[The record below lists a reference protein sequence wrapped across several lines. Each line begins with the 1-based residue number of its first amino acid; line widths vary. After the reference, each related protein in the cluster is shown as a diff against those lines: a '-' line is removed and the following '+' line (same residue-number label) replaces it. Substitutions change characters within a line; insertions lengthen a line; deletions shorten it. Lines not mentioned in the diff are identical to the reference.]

1 MLTYSRFQDEE
12 AAAGFR
18 ALLEQAGIRY
28 RLEKEI
34 AYPDKV
40 YFGQTLDAVYALKL
54 SPEDF
59 PRMNALLAEQARK
72 DLERPDPDY
81 YLYSFSP
88 TELKEVVDH
97 PQEWNPYDVQLARL
111 LYEKQGGGPLPDPP
125 HQPEP
130 VYKGERIQPYW
141 LVLGYLAAIATIPAV
156 FIGAGI
162 RSARKTLPN
171 GASVPLYDQQSR
183 NHGTAIFMI
192 GMFMTG
198 RFVFRLI
205 FGHE

>member
-1 MLTYSRFQDEE
+1 VLTYSRFQDEA

-54 SPEDF
+54 APEDF
-59 PRMNALLAEQARK
+59 PKMNALLAAQAREDSK
-72 DLERPDPDY
+72 HPDPEY
-81 YLYSFSP
+81 YLYSFTVS
-88 TELKEVVDH
+88 ELKAVVDH
-97 PQEWNPYDVQLARL
+97 PQEWNPYDVELAKL
-111 LYEKQGGGPLPDPP
+111 LLEQQGASVVSATPHILEATYE
-125 HQPEP
+125 
-130 VYKGERIQPYW
+130 GERVKPYW
-141 LVLGYLAAIATIPAV
+141 LVLGYIAALFSVPGV

-162 RSARKTLPN
+162 RSARKTLAN
-171 GASVPLYDQQSR
+171 GESVPLYDTHSR
-183 NHGTAIFMI
+183 NHGTAIFVI
-192 GMFMTG
+192 GLFMTG